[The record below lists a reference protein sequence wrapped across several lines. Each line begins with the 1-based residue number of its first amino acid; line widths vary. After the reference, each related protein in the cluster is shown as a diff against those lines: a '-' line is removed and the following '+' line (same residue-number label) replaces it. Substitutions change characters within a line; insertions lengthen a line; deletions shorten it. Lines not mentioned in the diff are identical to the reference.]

1 MELRHLRYFVAVAE
15 ELHFRRAAER
25 LHVAQPAVSEQVRK
39 LEQELGVKLF
49 DRSQRSV
56 ELTVAGAA
64 LLEEGR
70 HVLRH
75 RSGTAGR
82 AQRRRPGDDAAAH
95 RLPARLAPHERH
107 RGARSAVRVCMLLRH
122 SPART
127 VGRIRQPGTRT
138 EHAVK
143 LRHLTTSLIATAAVA
158 APIAGCGNSDAS
170 DSAQSPTTA
179 SSQSGRS
186 AGAAAVT
193 ISDFKFTPGALT
205 VKQGARIIVMNHDTT
220 AHTATADNGN
230 SFDTG
235 NINLGVLGDVHLVQG
250 RYLQLPLQHPP
261 VHARHGH
268 RQVRAG
274 TTSSQGS
281 QTCLNTGGPSMPVGV
296 NKLVSGDATMTVLG
310 A

>member
-1 MELRHLRYFVAVAE
+1 M
-15 ELHFRRAAER
+15 AAII
-25 LHVAQPAVSEQVRK
+25 PP
-39 LEQELGVKLF
+39 
-49 DRSQRSV
+49 
-56 ELTVAGAA
+56 
-64 LLEEGR
+64 
-70 HVLRH
+70 LRH
-75 RSGTAGR
+75 RGS
-82 AQRRRPGDDAAAH
+82 
-95 RLPARLAPHERH
+95 
-107 RGARSAVRVCMLLRH
+107 RSAVRVCMLVRH

-170 DSAQSPTTA
+170 GSAQSPTTA

-220 AHTATADNGN
+220 AHRHGRQRQQLRHRQHQ
-230 SFDTG
+230 
-235 NINLGVLGDVHLVQG
+235 LGVLGDVHLVQG
-250 RYLQLPLQHPP
+250 RDLQLPLQHPP

>member
-1 MELRHLRYFVAVAE
+1 M
-15 ELHFRRAAER
+15 
-25 LHVAQPAVSEQVRK
+25 
-39 LEQELGVKLF
+39 
-49 DRSQRSV
+49 
-56 ELTVAGAA
+56 
-64 LLEEGR
+64 
-70 HVLRH
+70 
-75 RSGTAGR
+75 
-82 AQRRRPGDDAAAH
+82 
-95 RLPARLAPHERH
+95 
-107 RGARSAVRVCMLLRH
+107 
-122 SPART
+122 
-127 VGRIRQPGTRT
+127 
-138 EHAVK
+138 K
-143 LRHLTTSLIATAAVA
+143 LRHLTTSLIATPAVA

-170 DSAQSPTTA
+170 GSAQSPATA

-205 VKQGARIIVMNHDTT
+205 VKQGGRIIVMNHDTT

-235 NINLGVLGDVHLVQG
+235 NINSGSSATFILSKGGD
-250 RYLQLPLQHPP
+250 LQLPLQHPP

-281 QTCLNTGGPSMPVGV
+281 QTCLNTGGLSMPVGV

>member
-39 LEQELGVKLF
+39 LEQESGSSL
-49 DRSQRSV
+49 RPQPAQRRPHNR
-56 ELTVAGAA
+56 GAA
-64 LLEEGR
+64 LLEEAR

-75 RSGTAGR
+75 AKWHNRPR
-82 AQRRRPGDDAAAH
+82 ATPATWRRYGCD

-107 RGARSAVRVCMLLRH
+107 RGARSAARVCMLVRH

-170 DSAQSPTTA
+170 GSAQSPTTA

-193 ISDFKFTPGALT
+193 ISDFRFTPGALT

-220 AHTATADNGN
+220 APPLRPTTATAPTPATSTRGPRRCSPCPRSGLTATTAASTRSCTARPPSGESRNDLIPRAPDLPEYRRTLYAGRCKQAR
-230 SFDTG
+230 
-235 NINLGVLGDVHLVQG
+235 LG
-250 RYLQLPLQHPP
+250 
-261 VHARHGH
+261 
-268 RQVRAG
+268 
-274 TTSSQGS
+274 
-281 QTCLNTGGPSMPVGV
+281 
-296 NKLVSGDATMTVLG
+296 
-310 A
+310 